1 MTQCWQEPWYV
12 VRVGNGEDGVAVRLV
27 SRNFRPHA
35 LKLGYKHL
43 YREDASYEKMV
54 FIFSTNRRVCAG
66 RSGVFTRSRLQP
78 NIGEG

>member
-1 MTQCWQEPWYV
+1 MSNL
-12 VRVGNGEDGVAVRLV
+12 VRFEKVDNELNILRIGGKSFLPPDVEWPTNPNG
-27 SRNFRPHA
+27 
-35 LKLGYKHL
+35 
-43 YREDASYEKMV
+43 EKMV